1 MISTTLL
8 CIAFLWIC
16 GLLQDEVNQ
25 FVSPDLFGELIDIV
39 TPGYLHWSSEDGDV
53 VDLYSD
59 KRDID
64 NNFGEHRGT
73 VDNPEFSSQAR
84 KYGQG
89 NVAEEF
95 AYIHKDET
103 IQWEFAVP
111 GAGQYVLATRL
122 WRELRERTDVVFSYC
137 SDDRWID
144 LPVVENVQHWG
155 GYGNLVCFLI
165 EVSGDGKSIPMRVKG
180 ISGRCLIHRVL
191 LGKRRDTSPFTGEVE
206 HPGLYFRAS
215 NLPELRE
222 KVNDGPPKLAYDY
235 MVRQTGWYT
244 NTLNRGEKSWQRPQ
258 DSAHHVSRSLIQ
270 TAFVYALTGEREY
283 LDTVMRMV
291 DIVIGWPRDENP
303 IVDQETGFN
312 ILVRARQLSALAMIY
327 DWLYHELPDSKR
339 VELRS
344 FLDMEANRLYLYNET
359 GVGCIESNNWDPW
372 IAAGYGMVGVALRGE
387 HEWSKDWIDSA
398 KRIFRLNLS
407 ASHEDFGYFN
417 NGFTKAMDFAVS
429 LYTATGEDL
438 FTPDASQL
446 RALMNYRMMLLE
458 PQGEGYPSFG
468 DASAGNDPILALCC
482 ARFLKDPLARWYIT
496 HLSCGNA
503 DQVKNWGWNH
513 MMPVA
518 AVTLYDPGMEEQSPR
533 EFGLPLARSFA
544 DELSLPP
551 TLRAVTIM
559 RTGYNETSDIQLAF
573 RCGEYAGW
581 HGHPDQ
587 GSFVL
592 NAYGEHLVIDR
603 ALGAPYGTPANEFS
617 KSALAHNTVLID
629 GNGQVSYSSP
639 VFYHR
644 EAGHTSPM
652 LHTDFI
658 DYVVADSTVAYRK
671 NPQIRS
677 MGHAYRHFLFVRKPE
692 RNAYVI
698 IFDDVQ
704 VDGGAHQYEWLLQT
718 NARNTTATGNQNHQV
733 ITGESELHVLTLE
746 PERVSMLQSEEHEMW
761 RTLRLASSDQKQRGL
776 FLNVLYPKPKHTP
789 MPEVQRLSGD
799 GFVGA
804 SVDSTD
810 MFLFA
815 TDSRGID
822 GNGVVTDGHIAALSR
837 QNSQI
842 QWFLCVEGTSM
853 VVDGRELFRSEEKT
867 TIAQD
872 DSGNGRIMKGDSDN

>member
-1 MISTTLL
+1 
-8 CIAFLWIC
+8 
-16 GLLQDEVNQ
+16 
-25 FVSPDLFGELIDIV
+25 
-39 TPGYLHWSSEDGDV
+39 
-53 VDLYSD
+53 
-59 KRDID
+59 
-64 NNFGEHRGT
+64 
-73 VDNPEFSSQAR
+73 
-84 KYGQG
+84 
-89 NVAEEF
+89 
-95 AYIHKDET
+95 
-103 IQWEFAVP
+103 
-111 GAGQYVLATRL
+111 
-122 WRELRERTDVVFSYC
+122 
-137 SDDRWID
+137 
-144 LPVVENVQHWG
+144 
-155 GYGNLVCFLI
+155 
-165 EVSGDGKSIPMRVKG
+165 
-180 ISGRCLIHRVL
+180 
-191 LGKRRDTSPFTGEVE
+191 
-206 HPGLYFRAS
+206 
-215 NLPELRE
+215 
-222 KVNDGPPKLAYDY
+222 
-235 MVRQTGWYT
+235 
-244 NTLNRGEKSWQRPQ
+244 
-258 DSAHHVSRSLIQ
+258 
-270 TAFVYALTGEREY
+270 
-283 LDTVMRMV
+283 
-291 DIVIGWPRDENP
+291 
-303 IVDQETGFN
+303 
-312 ILVRARQLSALAMIY
+312 
-327 DWLYHELPDSKR
+327 
-339 VELRS
+339 
-344 FLDMEANRLYLYNET
+344 
-359 GVGCIESNNWDPW
+359 
-372 IAAGYGMVGVALRGE
+372 
-387 HEWSKDWIDSA
+387 
-398 KRIFRLNLS
+398 
-407 ASHEDFGYFN
+407 
-417 NGFTKAMDFAVS
+417 
-429 LYTATGEDL
+429 
-438 FTPDASQL
+438 
-446 RALMNYRMMLLE
+446 MNYRMMLLE